1 MMKSITCSSVS
12 STGAAVAAPFELSAA
27 AAAARFAGVSV
38 ALVTVDLQLLKDE
51 LIPLHVD
58 FAVLHVVRA
67 VLRELHHVPAV
78 NHRVEHAGVG
88 ELRVR
93 RQVVARAVR

>member
-12 STGAAVAAPFELSAA
+12 STGAAVAAPFELSA

-93 RQVVARAVR
+93 RQVVARAVRY